1 MKTQFNRD
9 VYEYDPINETYVDD
23 QCCENCAMF
32 GSCPLDETE
41 IERRIRNR
49 YSGVTA
55 EKMLRAAK
63 KRIDEDGIKRGGELV
78 WCIYWK
84 ERVYG

>member
-9 VYEYDPINETYVDD
+9 VYQRDPINEMYVYD
-23 QCCENCAMF
+23 QCCKNCALREA
-32 GSCPLDETE
+32 CPLDEEE
-41 IERRIRNR
+41 IERQIRKS
-49 YSGVTA
+49 YGGVTA

-63 KRIDEDGIKRGGELV
+63 KRIAEDGIKRDEELV

-84 ERVYG
+84 ERAYG